1 MGRGTSGIFV
11 GKERYARMLPAM
23 KRILRTLCYLYIW
36 QFLEDARKDNAF
48 TTPVDLMQEW
58 KTQIIQHG
66 EQKNIHADAIESF
79 LNALLSLMQETPCVP
94 EMALPGNQQVQ
105 EFLIS
110 ENVLYKNEGCLAF
123 VHQSMADYLNVEC
136 WLQDILHRKRWKNFC
151 LRTMPRGRNIGC
163 GCRCSGK
170 CCCALAQ
177 HCF

>member
-1 MGRGTSGIFV
+1 
-11 GKERYARMLPAM
+11 
-23 KRILRTLCYLYIW
+23 
-36 QFLEDARKDNAF
+36 
-48 TTPVDLMQEW
+48 MQEW

-123 VHQSMADYLNVEC
+123 VHQSMADYLNV
-136 WLQDILHRKRWKNFC
+136 
-151 LRTMPRGRNIGC
+151 
-163 GCRCSGK
+163 
-170 CCCALAQ
+170 
-177 HCF
+177 